1 MRIFFFLYSKFYN
14 NFSTYKK
21 YFFFSPLAGK
31 RKGANSSGWNLL
43 KVKDVKVDLT
53 PTMLRNQTRFP
64 DKKSH
69 RFCLD
74 IPFKKKYQY
83 PDQDQDLTSF

>member
-1 MRIFFFLYSKFYN
+1 MRIFFPCTQ
-14 NFSTYKK
+14 NFTITFPHTNF
-21 YFFFSPLAGK
+21 FFFSPLAGK

-43 KVKDVKVDLT
+43 KVKDVKIDLT